1 MRKILLI
8 YYTRPYTLAFSMYA
22 NVKCNIARF
31 WREIFCGN
39 LRNTTRSLQKNEG
52 TNNILFISIK
62 GKNVLVT
69 ALLLFVGLKRN
80 PAGAWRKCVNAV
92 YHRTTNDGTENS
104 LWKRNE

>member
-1 MRKILLI
+1 M
-8 YYTRPYTLAFSMYA
+8 
-22 NVKCNIARF
+22 
-31 WREIFCGN
+31 CGN